1 MKLDPIITA
10 SENLSRLKRKSIGT
24 DCPNF
29 PKDSVGKE
37 DLSFKDTVTHIWMWY
52 HEQMKQDINFLTTR
66 ANSDQKR
73 ILTSFR
79 RTLNNQRNF
88 YQHANFDQADAA
100 LKWRKQNGMD
110 GHTFSDSKAI
120 DALLIALEVALSTA
134 IDIAFHVSNND
145 EDRKE
150 WAARYSV
157 TSESEIMTFLTSI
170 GRFRPSDSKM
180 RYFVHNFEN
189 NPIISRRSS
198 VRAEDRKRI
207 AAKVVLG
214 VDLPP
219 LSIPYDKILDEFRLL
234 GDQRGFS
241 LLLLAH
247 AIQASGK
254 RIFPLITEIWPRID
268 LDEQ

>member
-1 MKLDPIITA
+1 MKLDSVITA
-10 SENLSRLKRKSIGT
+10 SENLSRLKRKSIGIR
-24 DCPNF
+24 CPNF
-29 PKDSVGKE
+29 PKDSVDKE
-37 DLSFKDTVTHIWMWY
+37 DISFKDTVTHIWMWY
-52 HEQMKQDINFLTTR
+52 HEEMKRDIDFLTTR
-66 ANSDQKR
+66 AKGGQKR

-79 RTLNNQRNF
+79 KTLNNQRNF

-110 GHTFSDSKAI
+110 GDTFSDSKAI
-120 DALLIALEVALSTA
+120 DALLSALEVALSTA
-134 IDIAFHVSNND
+134 IDIAFDVSNND

-150 WAARYSV
+150 WTTRYSV

-180 RYFVHNFEN
+180 RYFVHNFDN
-189 NPIISRRSS
+189 NPLISNRSS

-219 LSIPYDKILDEFRLL
+219 LSMPYDEVLDRFQLL

-247 AIQASGK
+247 AIQSSGK
-254 RIFPLITEIWPRID
+254 EIFPLITELWPRID
-268 LDEQ
+268 LD